1 MSYDM
6 TRGDITSGLMKFA
19 LPLMIGNLLQQVYNI
34 ADTLIVGRYLGE
46 YALAAVGSSYTL
58 MIFLTSVLLGL
69 CMGSGAFYSIQF
81 GAGEQDRLKKGI
93 FLSFVGIGGLTV
105 LLTAGSFLGIQGIL
119 WFMRVPDG
127 LQGCMKEYL
136 ICIFWGIP
144 AVFIYNFIASLLRSV
159 GDSLTPLI
167 FLGISAL
174 LNVGLDL
181 MFILVFRWGVAGAAS
196 ATVLAQ
202 YAAAVGILIYYVKNC
217 PLLRVERAHMRWDGG
232 ILKEISSLSVLTC
245 LQQSVMNFGILMVQ
259 GLVNSFGTVVMAAF
273 AAAVK
278 IDSFAYSPVQDFGNA
293 FSTYVAQNYGAG
305 KRERIWQ
312 GMKKAVFLVF
322 LFCVFI
328 SLVINLFAGRL
339 MSLFIDKEKT
349 EILSVGIG
357 YLRIEAS
364 CYFGIGLLFLFYG
377 FYRGIKLPQMSL
389 ILTVLSLGS
398 RVLLAYM
405 LSAVP
410 QIGVTGIWLA
420 VPIGWGL
427 ADLAGGG
434 YYLYRKKRYKEI

>member
-6 TRGDITSGLMKFA
+6 TRGNITSGIMKFA
-19 LPLMIGNLLQQVYNI
+19 LPLMAGNLLQQVYNI

-46 YALAAVGSSYTL
+46 YALAAVGS
-58 MIFLTSVLLGL
+58 
-69 CMGSGAFYSIQF
+69 
-81 GAGEQDRLKKGI
+81 
-93 FLSFVGIGGLTV
+93 
-105 LLTAGSFLGIQGIL
+105 FLGIQGIL

-127 LQGCMKEYL
+127 IQGCMKEYL
-136 ICIFWGIP
+136 NCIFWGIP
-144 AVFIYNFIASLLRSV
+144 AVFIYNFAASLLRSV
-159 GDSLTPLI
+159 GNSLTPLI

-174 LNVGLDL
+174 LNVALDL
-181 MFILVFRWGVAGAAS
+181 MFILMFGWGVAGAAS

-202 YAAAVGILIYYVKNC
+202 YV
-217 PLLRVERAHMRWDGG
+217 
-232 ILKEISSLSVLTC
+232 
-245 LQQSVMNFGILMVQ
+245 
-259 GLVNSFGTVVMAAF
+259 

-293 FSTYVAQNYGAG
+293 FSTYVAQNYGAE
-305 KRERIWQ
+305 KKERIWQ

-322 LFCVFI
+322 LFCIFI
-328 SLVINLFAGRL
+328 SLLINLFAGRL
-339 MSLFIDKEKT
+339 MSLFIDADKT

-434 YYLYRKKRYKEI
+434 YYLYRKKKYN

>member
-6 TRGDITSGLMKFA
+6 TRGDITSGLIKFA

-58 MIFLTSVLLGL
+58 MVFLTSVLLGL

-81 GAGEQDRLKKGI
+81 GAGEQDRLKRGI

-105 LLTAGSFLGIQGIL
+105 LLTVGAFLGIQGIL

-127 LQGCMKEYL
+127 IQGCMKEYL

-159 GDSLTPLI
+159 GNSLTPLI
-167 FLGISAL
+167 FLGISTL
-174 LNVGLDL
+174 LNVALDL
-181 MFILVFRWGVAGAAS
+181 LFILMFGWGVAGAAS

-217 PLLRVERAHMRWDGG
+217 PLLRVERAHMRWDGN

-305 KRERIWQ
+305 KKERIWQ

-328 SLVINLFAGRL
+328 SLMINLFAGSL
-339 MSLFIDKEKT
+339 MSLFIDAEKT

-357 YLRIEAS
+357 YLRIVAS

-420 VPIGWGL
+420 VPIGWVL
-427 ADLAGGG
+427 ADLVGGG
-434 YYLYRKKRYKEI
+434 YYLYRKKRYI

>member
-1 MSYDM
+1 M
-6 TRGDITSGLMKFA
+6 
-19 LPLMIGNLLQQVYNI
+19 
-34 ADTLIVGRYLGE
+34 
-46 YALAAVGSSYTL
+46 
-58 MIFLTSVLLGL
+58 
-69 CMGSGAFYSIQF
+69 
-81 GAGEQDRLKKGI
+81 
-93 FLSFVGIGGLTV
+93 
-105 LLTAGSFLGIQGIL
+105 
-119 WFMRVPDG
+119 
-127 LQGCMKEYL
+127 
-136 ICIFWGIP
+136 
-144 AVFIYNFIASLLRSV
+144 
-159 GDSLTPLI
+159 
-167 FLGISAL
+167 
-174 LNVGLDL
+174 
-181 MFILVFRWGVAGAAS
+181 
-196 ATVLAQ
+196 
-202 YAAAVGILIYYVKNC
+202 
-217 PLLRVERAHMRWDGG
+217 LRVERAHMRWDGD

-293 FSTYVAQNYGAG
+293 FSTYVAQNYGAE

-328 SLVINLFAGRL
+328 SLLINVFAGRL
-339 MSLFIDKEKT
+339 MSLFIDADKT

-434 YYLYRKKRYKEI
+434 YYFYRKRRYNEK

>member
-6 TRGDITSGLMKFA
+6 TRGNITSGIMKFA
-19 LPLMIGNLLQQVYNI
+19 LPLMAGNLLQQVYNI

-81 GAGEQDRLKKGI
+81 GAGEQDRLKTGV
-93 FLSFVGIGGLTV
+93 FLSFMGIGGLTV

-127 LQGCMKEYL
+127 IQGCMKEYL
-136 ICIFWGIP
+136 NCIFWGIP
-144 AVFIYNFIASLLRSV
+144 AVFIYNFAASLLRSV
-159 GDSLTPLI
+159 GNSLTPLI

-174 LNVGLDL
+174 LNVALDL
-181 MFILVFRWGVAGAAS
+181 MFILMFGWGVAGAAS

-202 YAAAVGILIYYVKNC
+202 YVAAAGILIYYLKKC
-217 PLLRVERAHMRWDGG
+217 PMLRVERAHMRWDGD

-278 IDSFAYSPVQDFGNA
+278 EMHFLHMLPRIMVQ
-293 FSTYVAQNYGAG
+293 
-305 KRERIWQ
+305 KRRS
-312 GMKKAVFLVF
+312 A
-322 LFCVFI
+322 
-328 SLVINLFAGRL
+328 SGR
-339 MSLFIDKEKT
+339 E
-349 EILSVGIG
+349 
-357 YLRIEAS
+357 
-364 CYFGIGLLFLFYG
+364 
-377 FYRGIKLPQMSL
+377 
-389 ILTVLSLGS
+389 
-398 RVLLAYM
+398 
-405 LSAVP
+405 
-410 QIGVTGIWLA
+410 
-420 VPIGWGL
+420 
-427 ADLAGGG
+427 
-434 YYLYRKKRYKEI
+434 